1 MEDQKENKPEKM
13 FGFSAGILPD
23 GKRTFLMNITGASLD
38 ELSILK
44 ELARQIRKRLNDAI
58 SKLPNFEVK
67 YE

>member
-13 FGFSAGILPD
+13 FGFSAGILHD